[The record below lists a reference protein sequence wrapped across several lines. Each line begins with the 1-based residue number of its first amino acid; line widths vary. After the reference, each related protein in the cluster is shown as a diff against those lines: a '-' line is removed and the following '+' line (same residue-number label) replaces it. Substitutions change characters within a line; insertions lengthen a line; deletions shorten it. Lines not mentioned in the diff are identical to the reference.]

1 MNKHHFRSHIYFSIK
16 DISLGINIFS
26 NKELVYGTKG
36 RITGIEINLILFHF
50 KIGIVRSGF

>member
-1 MNKHHFRSHIYFSIK
+1 MNKYHFESYIYFSIK

-26 NKELVYGTKG
+26 DKRLVYGTKG
-36 RITGIEINLILFHF
+36 RVTGIEVNLLFFHF